1 MMEAIRQRNASLHSP
16 SAKGNTFGFIPF
28 QGVRIIR
35 PERTTAARHLRNF
48 PCRKG

>member
-1 MMEAIRQRNASLHSP
+1 MEAIRRKNASLHIQ
-16 SAKGNTFGFIPF
+16 SAKGKTFGFIPF
-28 QGVRIIR
+28 QGLRIIH